1 MEGLR
6 KTGSCK
12 TMQLPV
18 SLKEVRFLG
27 NDYIG
32 AHTPVTHQQ
41 HKMKRP
47 PDASLDI
54 VKSKRCRPCIY
65 RGGGG
70 KNTAG
75 IGGNLP

>member
-27 NDYIG
+27 NDYID
-32 AHTPVTHQQ
+32 ART
-41 HKMKRP
+41 R
-47 PDASLDI
+47 DAS
-54 VKSKRCRPCIY
+54 
-65 RGGGG
+65 
-70 KNTAG
+70 TAQNEAPAG
-75 IGGNLP
+75 HIA

>member
-18 SLKEVRFLG
+18 SLKEVRFWAT
-27 NDYIG
+27 IIS
-32 AHTPVTHQQ
+32 APTPVTHQQ

-54 VKSKRCRPCIY
+54 VKAKDAAPADTGAAEER
-65 RGGGG
+65 
-70 KNTAG
+70 TQQA
-75 IGGNLP
+75 

>member
-32 AHTPVTHQQ
+32 AHT
-41 HKMKRP
+41 R
-47 PDASLDI
+47 DGS
-54 VKSKRCRPCIY
+54 
-65 RGGGG
+65 
-70 KNTAG
+70 TAQNEAPAG
-75 IGGNLP
+75 RIA